1 MIFAKEK
8 ILRVDLHRMD
18 APPFPRPKGS
28 LELLQ
33 RLGAPPS
40 LRLLWRDF
48 IEAEFESSQIAF
60 LEVQVGYFIALRP
73 YAEDPLQAE
82 ALYAPFEGW
91 IEARRQERGY
101 DLISLL
107 RDHDDFYGP
116 EGAGSWLGPW
126 ASMVEEALIDPLVIV
141 DSQTFV
147 AVLARLAAFFGLG
160 VQRQGEEEELR
171 ICFCAGEMQIT
182 LDLGA
187 LLFRIVME
195 GRSFHRGI
203 LRYFQR
209 ELSALRA
216 AAELLPALSR
226 AGQRLR
232 VHEGRYLEIIP
243 PGAERGTRADLVEV
257 ATSHDYQQ
265 PEGMAQLLARFQA
278 A

>member
-1 MIFAKEK
+1 
-8 ILRVDLHRMD
+8 
-18 APPFPRPKGS
+18 
-28 LELLQ
+28 
-33 RLGAPPS
+33 
-40 LRLLWRDF
+40 
-48 IEAEFESSQIAF
+48 
-60 LEVQVGYFIALRP
+60 
-73 YAEDPLQAE
+73 
-82 ALYAPFEGW
+82 
-91 IEARRQERGY
+91 
-101 DLISLL
+101 
-107 RDHDDFYGP
+107 
-116 EGAGSWLGPW
+116 
-126 ASMVEEALIDPLVIV
+126 MVEEALIDPLVIV